1 MEGLVLIVRLR
12 WDLFGGNLKRASNSV
27 KQSGIWIA
35 RYGLEQDIKVNGH
48 FIIQTAEDSSKWK
61 WWWQNTVPD
70 LFWCYKGIENSV
82 IIYSSLNNCGQYN
95 AVIADDKICYDLV
108 IKWKVNKV
116 FLYCCPF
123 FSFSL
128 LSLSITAGSGNDH
141 FLLGSNITV
150 AVLGIVIPIGEF

>member
-35 RYGLEQDIKVNGH
+35 IYGLKQDIKVNGH
-48 FIIQTAEDSSKWK
+48 FIIQTAEGDKILYPS
-61 WWWQNTVPD
+61 QC

-82 IIYSSLNNCGQYN
+82 IVYSSLNNCGQYN
-95 AVIADDKICYDLV
+95 ADIADDTICYDLV

-116 FLYCCPF
+116 FLYCCPS